1 MEKGLLE
8 KTGKPIDHWV
18 KIVKESKLEK
28 HGEIIKFLK
37 TEHEFT
43 HGFANFVAHT
53 ARKSDARFHDD
64 EDLVVAQYS
73 KGKEHFLPI
82 YEKLVKEIGKLG
94 KDIEFVPKKSSVSVK
109 RKYQFVLIQPSTKTR
124 MDLGL
129 KLKGKDTG
137 ERLEG
142 SGPFGAMCTHRVQV
156 TDIKDIDKELLG
168 WIKEAYE
175 KAG

>member
-1 MEKGLLE
+1 MERGLLE
-8 KTGKPIDHWV
+8 KTGKSIEEWV
-18 KIVKESKLEK
+18 KIVKKTKLEK
-28 HGEIIKFLK
+28 HGEITTFLK

-43 HGFANFVAHT
+43 HGYANFVAHT
-53 ARKSDARFHDD
+53 ARKSDSRFHEAD
-64 EDLVVAQYS
+64 DLVTTQYS

-82 YEKLVKEIGKLG
+82 YEKLRKEIGKLG
-94 KDIEFVPKKSSVSVK
+94 KDIEFVPKKASVSVK

-137 ERLEG
+137 KRLEG

-156 TDIKDIDKELLG
+156 TDIKDIDKELLD

>member
-8 KTGKPIDHWV
+8 KTGKSLDDWV
-18 KIVKESKLEK
+18 KIVKKEEFEK
-28 HGEIIKFLK
+28 HSEIIRFLK
-37 TEHEFT
+37 TKYEFT
-43 HGFANFVAHT
+43 HGFANLVAHT
-53 ARKSDARFHDD
+53 ARKSDSSFHDPD
-64 EDLVVAQYS
+64 DLLTAQYS
-73 KGKEHFLPI
+73 KGKEHFMPI
-82 YEKLVKEIGKLG
+82 YENLKKEISKLG
-94 KDIEFVPKKSSVSVK
+94 KDIEFITKNANVSVK

-137 ERLEG
+137 DRLEG
-142 SGPFGAMCTHRVQV
+142 SGPFGAMCTHRVQI
-156 TDIKDIDKELLG
+156 TDIKDINKELLG

>member
-1 MEKGLLE
+1 MEKGLLK

-18 KIVKESKLEK
+18 KIVKKSKLEK

-37 TEHEFT
+37 AEHAFT

-64 EDLVVAQYS
+64 DDLVAAQYS
-73 KGKEHFLPI
+73 KGKEHFFPI
-82 YEKLVKEIGKLG
+82 YEKLVEEIGKLG
-94 KDIEFVPKKSSVSVK
+94 KDIEFVPKKASVSVK

-129 KLKGKDTG
+129 KLKGKATG
-137 ERLEG
+137 KRLG
-142 SGPFGAMCTHRVQV
+142 DSGPFGAMCTHRVQV
-156 TDIKDIDKELLG
+156 TDIKDIDKELLD
-168 WIKEAYE
+168 WVKEAYE

>member
-8 KTGKPIDHWV
+8 KTGKPIEEWV
-18 KIVKESKLEK
+18 KIVKKTKLEK

-37 TEHEFT
+37 AEHDFT
-43 HGFANFVAHT
+43 HGYANFVAHT

-64 EDLVVAQYS
+64 DDLVAAQYS

-82 YEKLVKEIGKLG
+82 YEKLKKEIAKLG
-94 KDIEFVPKKSSVSVK
+94 NDIEFVPKKASVSVK

-124 MDLGL
+124 MDIGL
-129 KLKGKDTG
+129 KLKGKDTE